1 MGYICFLNAD
11 LISFAVFRQRRGS
24 LPLQGNQKVSPRT
37 RSIKSAKT
45 KIRIRIRIRIK
56 SIRSTG
62 TVIKTEVKIKIKIR
76 IRRRRRIEVG
86 IMILVLIT
94 QRNTMKRLAK
104 SLL

>member
-1 MGYICFLNAD
+1 MACICFLYAD
-11 LISFAVFRQRRGS
+11 LISFAVFRQRRGP

-37 RSIKSAKT
+37 RRRSIKSART
-45 KIRIRIRIRIK
+45 EIRIRIRIK

-62 TVIKTEVKIKIKIR
+62 TVIKTEVKIKI
-76 IRRRRRIEVG
+76 RRRRRIEVR